1 MELLH
6 ECIYYRD
13 TLYVCKH
20 KNRGVFIMQLL
31 YVCLSIFCF
40 DSALFLVIVCMP
52 PSSNH
57 LKSNVNIFIHDA
69 FHLPEISPGGGVLF
83 TATLALKITDSNA
96 YLLPSL
102 VFNRSSKKYMHVPIL
117 TR

>member
-1 MELLH
+1 M
-6 ECIYYRD
+6 
-13 TLYVCKH
+13 LYVCKY

-31 YVCLSIFCF
+31 YACLSIFCF
-40 DSALFLVIVCMP
+40 DSALFLVIVCTP

-69 FHLPEISPGGGVLF
+69 LHLPEISRGGGGGCGVLF
-83 TATLALKITDSNA
+83 TAALALKSTDSNA

-117 TR
+117 TS